1 MINENDIIDYMIVNG
16 EFDDEDE
23 ASSEL
28 ARLKNLGLNEEEIN
42 LVIKEGWDENSFIDD
57 EDEDMEDDDY
67 YNDEF

>member
-1 MINENDIIDYMIVNG
+1 MINDNDIIDYMIVNG
-16 EFDDEDE
+16 DFDDEDE
-23 ASSEL
+23 ASSEI
-28 ARLKNLGLNEEEIN
+28 ARLQNLGLNEDEIN

>member
-28 ARLKNLGLNEEEIN
+28 ARLKNLGLNDEEIN